1 MTWTT
6 YTVAF
11 YFKAFWQPWKYFA
24 TLSPLPLF
32 NLHNLTNVLFI
43 VNCFLGK
50 FDKCFNVGTNLWRSM
65 VCGDLWWTEPTDYS
79 HNGDILH
86 YSRLWC
92 TILQVL
98 PNQSYTIAYS
108 SLIAAMS
115 LQLTNN
121 HSIILVPMEETLLHK
136 LQSTESR
143 SRYLQIPDCYKLSNG
158 GFDVKHFLPVFYF
171 HVLALNCTLMQRTVI
186 ASSIYSLG
194 YQSKPCDIFMNL
206 LSSSLPF
213 TFFQ

>member
-1 MTWTT
+1 M
-6 YTVAF
+6 
-11 YFKAFWQPWKYFA
+11 
-24 TLSPLPLF
+24 
-32 NLHNLTNVLFI
+32 
-43 VNCFLGK
+43 NCFMGK
-50 FDKCFNVGTNLWRSM
+50 FDKCFNVANNLHVWRRM
-65 VCGDLWWTEPTDYS
+65 VCGDLWWTEP
-79 HNGDILH
+79 GRPQLH
-86 YSRLWC
+86 CQFKNRLLTQRQHSTLQQTTWC

-143 SRYLQIPDCYKLSNG
+143 SRYPQIPDCYKLSNG
-158 GFDVKHFLPVFYF
+158 RFDVKHFLPVFYF

-194 YQSKPCDIFMNL
+194 YQSKPRDIFMNL

>member
-1 MTWTT
+1 MKT
-6 YTVAF
+6 Y
-11 YFKAFWQPWKYFA
+11 
-24 TLSPLPLF
+24 
-32 NLHNLTNVLFI
+32 
-43 VNCFLGK
+43 G
-50 FDKCFNVGTNLWRSM
+50 LWRPVM
-65 VCGDLWWTEPTDYS
+65 
-79 HNGDILH
+79 NGANWLLTQRRH
-86 YSRLWC
+86 STLQQTTWC
-92 TILQVL
+92 TIFQVL
-98 PNQSYTIAYS
+98 PNQSYTVAYS
-108 SLIAAMS
+108 SLIAVMS

-171 HVLALNCTLMQRTVI
+171 HALALNCTLMQCTVI

-213 TFFQ
+213 HFLSVRQTGCSCTKLLHRDSLIFF

>member
-1 MTWTT
+1 M
-6 YTVAF
+6 
-11 YFKAFWQPWKYFA
+11 
-24 TLSPLPLF
+24 
-32 NLHNLTNVLFI
+32 
-43 VNCFLGK
+43 NCFLGK
-50 FDKCFNVGTNLWRSM
+50 FDKCFNVVNNLHVWRPM
-65 VCGDLWWTEPTDYS
+65 VCGDLWWTEPRPQ
-79 HNGDILH
+79 LH
-86 YSRLWC
+86 CQFKNRLLTQWQHSTLQQTTWC

-158 GFDVKHFLPVFYF
+158 RFDVKHFLPVFYF

>member
-1 MTWTT
+1 MYEDVWSVETCDERSLEGPN
-6 YTVAF
+6 YTANS
-11 YFKAFWQPWKYFA
+11 K
-24 TLSPLPLF
+24 
-32 NLHNLTNVLFI
+32 
-43 VNCFLGK
+43 
-50 FDKCFNVGTNLWRSM
+50 
-65 VCGDLWWTEPTDYS
+65 TDYS
-79 HNGDILH
+79 HNGNILH
-86 YSRLWC
+86 YSRLHGALY
-92 TILQVL
+92 ILQVL

-136 LQSTESR
+136 LQCTESR
-143 SRYLQIPDCYKLSNG
+143 SRYPQISDCYKLSNG
-158 GFDVKHFLPVFYF
+158 RFDVKHFLPVLYF